1 MADLPGRS
9 SGSGSQAG
17 PERRT
22 PRPRPG
28 GGPGAAWKLY
38 RRLVEARIRS
48 DWQYRASFT
57 IHLVSQA
64 LVTGLELVALLL
76 LLRLTPTLGGWSTDQ
91 VVFLYAMAA
100 VPFALVDAFVSE
112 VERLP
117 DYVRSG
123 DFDQLLLRPVP
134 AMVQMMAVDFELRRL
149 GKLLP
154 VTGAMVWA
162 VANVEVAWQPTAVA
176 WMVLYLSCGFVLYS
190 ALWVAGA
197 SVAFWTVASA
207 QATNILTYG
216 GQFANEYPLHLYP
229 GWIRAVMGFAIPL
242 AFVAYIPTLFLLDA
256 ANPLGLPSWAGYSPP
271 VVAALAVIA
280 AAGLWSTG
288 IRHYQS
294 TGS

>member
-1 MADLPGRS
+1 MAEPKAGHATGAATAPAS
-9 SGSGSQAG
+9 IGGS
-17 PERRT
+17 
-22 PRPRPG
+22 
-28 GGPGAAWKLY
+28 GAAWKLY
-38 RRLVEARIRS
+38 RRLVGARIRS
-48 DWQYRASFT
+48 DWQYRTSFA
-57 IHLVSQA
+57 IHLAAQA

-117 DYVRSG
+117 DYVRTG

-154 VTGAMVWA
+154 TAGAMVWA
-162 VANVEVAWQPTAVA
+162 VANVDVAWQPNAVA
-176 WMVLYLSCGFVLYS
+176 WMILYLLCGFVLYS

-197 SVAFWTVASA
+197 AVAFWTVGPSE
-207 QATNILTYG
+207 ATNILTYG

-256 ANPLGLPSWAGYSPP
+256 ANPLGMPSWTQFTPP
-271 VVAALAVIA
+271 VVAAIAVVA